1 MDAHALD
8 FWLGDWDCVWDGGH
22 GRNTIT
28 RELGGEV
35 LIERFEAT
43 GPDAFTG
50 MSVSVF
56 DLAEGW
62 RQTWVDSNGSYWH
75 FVGSTLP
82 DGSLVFGTPAPVDAD
97 RVFKRMV
104 FSEATDDGFA
114 WRWESSPDGERWR
127 ERWAIRYRRRAG
139 SSATSA

>member
-8 FWLGDWDCVWDGGH
+8 FWLGEWDCLWDGGR

-28 RELGGEV
+28 RDLEGRV
-35 LIERFEAT
+35 VIERFEST

-56 DLAEGW
+56 DPAEGW
-62 RQTWVDSNGSYWH
+62 RQTWVDSNGSA
-75 FVGSTLP
+75 
-82 DGSLVFGTPAPVDAD
+82 DGSLVFATPAPVDAD

-104 FSEATDDGFA
+104 FSNVTDDGFD
-114 WRWESSPDGERWR
+114 WRWEASPDGDRWL
-127 ERWAIRYRRRAG
+127 ERWAIRYRRRLGAT
-139 SSATSA
+139 ATSA